1 MFILTEKNQ
10 AAAVR
15 QALRQRLKDTGVTVA
30 HPGGEVLVLEGEG
43 TLRWEGGSLSV
54 KRGDELF
61 VPHGVASY
69 RLESAGRC
77 RLLVCGVPE
86 EG

>member
-1 MFILTEKNQ
+1 M
-10 AAAVR
+10 
-15 QALRQRLKDTGVTVA
+15 
-30 HPGGEVLVLEGEG
+30 VLVLEGEG
-43 TLRWEGGSLSV
+43 TLRWEGGSLPV
-54 KRGDELF
+54 RRGDELF

>member
-1 MFILTEKNQ
+1 M
-10 AAAVR
+10 
-15 QALRQRLKDTGVTVA
+15 
-30 HPGGEVLVLEGEG
+30 LEGEG
-43 TLRWEGGSLSV
+43 VLRWAGGALPV

-69 RLESAGRC
+69 HCESAGRC